1 MKKAMSSFSYTVE
14 MLMVKVKKILLDL
27 LKIVDF
33 NSIFYEL
40 VEKKKYKKKNTQ
52 NTTGIKKKNP
62 WKTAKEKII

>member
-40 VEKKKYKKKNTQ
+40 VEKKKYKKKKYPKHYWY
-52 NTTGIKKKNP
+52 KKKKSLKNC
-62 WKTAKEKII
+62 

>member
-52 NTTGIKKKNP
+52 NTTGIKKKKSLKNC
-62 WKTAKEKII
+62 

>member
-40 VEKKKYKKKNTQ
+40 VEKKKYKKK
-52 NTTGIKKKNP
+52 IP
-62 WKTAKEKII
+62 KTLLV